1 MLEASILK
9 LLCNGPVIPAARSHQ
24 DFTAAL
30 AGPAP
35 AVIMLFGNIITLP
48 DYLEKAKQVNKRL
61 IVHLDL
67 FEGIGKDKIG
77 VKYLSRL
84 GVTALITVKSH
95 LAKAAREE
103 GMIVI
108 QRLFLMDSDSLRT
121 GIQQLKAFKPDA
133 LEILPASVP
142 ASVISQLI
150 RETGLPI
157 FAGGLVSKAEE
168 VEEALHK
175 GVVAVSTSRRELWT
189 LECKNR

>member
-1 MLEASILK
+1 MQDTGILK
-9 LLCNGPVIPAARSHQ
+9 LLCNGPVIPAVRAHQ
-24 DFTAAL
+24 DFAVAMG
-30 AGPAP
+30 GPSP
-35 AVIMLFGNIITLP
+35 AIIMLFGNIITLP
-48 DYLEKAKQVNKRL
+48 DYLEKAKQYNKRL
-61 IVHLDL
+61 IIHLDL

-77 VKYLSRL
+77 IKYLSRL

-121 GIQQLKAFKPDA
+121 GIQQLKTFKPDA

-142 ASVISQLI
+142 ANVVSQLI

-157 FAGGLVSKAEE
+157 FAGGLVSEAAE
-168 VEEALHK
+168 VDAALRK
-175 GVVAVSTSRRELWT
+175 GVVAVSTSHRELWK
-189 LECKNR
+189 LDSNSS